1 MERNRPLN
9 DIPTTAHFVCV
20 VCGWVLPT
28 KPDKC
33 PQCNQADSFEVSGLR
48 SLSDVSTK
56 AADRMSTGL
65 PGLDRVLGGGIV
77 AGSVIL
83 LGGMPGLGKSTLL
96 TQMGILLAEENKRV
110 AYVSAEESLS
120 QMRLRADRLT
130 DELPPELLVDDNTDL
145 ADILKEFDRVK
156 PDLVIVDSVQAI
168 HHPQIRTATGGPTMV
183 RGCAERLTAW
193 AKRGKA
199 PVILVGHVNKSGE
212 IAGPRTLEH
221 MVDVTMY
228 LEPVRRFPA
237 QRRLWAKKNRFGATT
252 EEAIYAMLRTGLY
265 ERPPDPDQ

>member
-1 MERNRPLN
+1 MN
-9 DIPTTAHFVCV
+9 IPSTAHYVCV

-33 PQCNQADSFEVSGLR
+33 PQCKATDSFEASGLR
-48 SLSDVSTK
+48 SLADISTK
-56 AADRMSTGL
+56 AAERMTSGL

-96 TQMGILLAEENKRV
+96 TQVAILLAEDNKRV

-120 QMRLRADRLT
+120 QMRLRADRLA

-145 ADILKEFDRVK
+145 QDILKEFDRVK

-168 HHPQIRTATGGPTMV
+168 SHPQIRSNHGSPSMV

-199 PVILVGHVNKSGE
+199 PVILVGHVNKSGDM
-212 IAGPRTLEH
+212 AGPKTLEH

-228 LEPVRRFPA
+228 MEPVRRFPA
-237 QRRLWAKKNRFGATT
+237 QRRLYAKKNRFGSTT
-252 EEAIYAMLRTGLY
+252 EEALYAMLRTGLY
-265 ERPPDPDQ
+265 ERPPADDDQ